1 MRYAVCRG
9 ALCAG
14 LVTALLMP
22 SIAMADPL
30 SARLEAATAV
40 TAQTYRQIQAETP
53 QGQYPFYTYPNG
65 SWAYAQPRRWVSGFL
80 PGAFWL
86 EYQATGDA
94 TFKSAALARQQPLAP
109 YATDTGLHDLGF
121 MFMPTFGAAYRLTG
135 DASHRNTLIAAAT
148 SLGVRYDP
156 VVGMVRTW
164 DTPKDFYVYN
174 DTMMNLELL
183 FYAANV
189 GGSPRLREMAARHA
203 TTTMRDFIRADGSTY
218 HYVAYDESTGRALD
232 KGQGQGYAKESTW
245 ARGQAWMIYGL
256 TVAFRETGDTRYL
269 DGLERTFD
277 YWKTHVPSDLVPYW
291 DFNAPDIPAE
301 PRDTSAAAIVAS
313 ACMEL
318 GQIHPGAGARKAYAE
333 YGLATL
339 GSLSGPEYLSA
350 GQTDSVL
357 MHGTYAAMS
366 GAADH
371 GTSWGDYYYL
381 EALTRAQSTVQR
393 VSGTNR
399 YLTAVRAS
407 QITFDAATDVVICS
421 GAGYADALSAAG
433 LAGRLDAPILLVSR
447 DSVGADTLAEIR
459 RLGARRAVIVGG
471 SAAVGDAV
479 ARSLKGVGVAVERV
493 AGVNRY
499 ATAQASARFATQ
511 SGTPAMCYVVRGDDY
526 ADALAVAPLAYEQGA
541 SILLADP
548 DRTPWEALAVI
559 REQRP
564 GCVRIVG
571 GPQAVGWGV
580 QHSIKTLGVGCE
592 RIAGAD
598 RYDTAACL
606 AQSACAESGDPV
618 GSVGIATGQGYADAL
633 VGGAMLGRRGGVLLL
648 VEPRSIPQPAY
659 AFLKSETGPST
670 QVFILGGEGAL
681 SGLVENRVRA
691 ALGY

>member
-1 MRYAVCRG
+1 MRHAFPSG
-9 ALCAG
+9 ALCAA
-14 LVTALLMP
+14 LAAALLVP
-22 SIAMADPL
+22 SIATADPL

-40 TAQTYRQIQAETP
+40 TAQTYRQIHAETP

-80 PGAFWL
+80 PGALWL

-121 MFMPTFGAAYRLTG
+121 MFMPTFGTAYRLTG
-135 DASHRNTLIAAAT
+135 DERHRATLITAAT
-148 SLGVRYDP
+148 SLGVRFDP
-156 VVGMVRTW
+156 TVGMVRTW
-164 DTPKDFYVYN
+164 DTPEDFYVYN

-183 FYAANV
+183 FYAADV

-218 HYVAYDESTGRALD
+218 HYVAYDERTGRVLD

-256 TVAFRETGDTRYL
+256 TMAFRETGDVRYL
-269 DGLERTFD
+269 NGIERTFN

-291 DFNAPDIPAE
+291 DFDAPDIPAE

-318 GQIHPGAGARKAYAE
+318 GWIHPGASARKAYADF
-333 YGLATL
+333 GLATL
-339 GSLSGPEYLSA
+339 ESLSGPEYLSS

-371 GTSWGDYYYL
+371 GTSWGDYYFL
-381 EALTRAQSTVQR
+381 EALTRAQSRVQR
-393 VSGTNR
+393 VSGANR
-399 YLTAVRAS
+399 YQTAVRAS
-407 QITFDAATDVVICS
+407 QITFDDATDVVICS
-421 GAGYADALSAAG
+421 GVGYADALSAAG
-433 LAGRLDAPILLVSR
+433 LAGRLDAPILLVSP
-447 DSVGADTLAEIR
+447 DSVGAETLAEIS

-479 ARSLKGVGVAVERV
+479 VRALRSAGVAVERV
-493 AGVNRY
+493 AGPNRY
-499 ATAQASARFATQ
+499 ATAQASARFEPQ
-511 SGTPAMCYVVRGDDY
+511 PGTPAMCYVVRGDDY

-541 SILLADP
+541 SILLVDP
-548 DRTPWEALAVI
+548 ERTPWEALAVI
-559 REQRP
+559 DGQRP
-564 GCVRIVG
+564 ICVRIVG

-580 QHSIKTLGVGCE
+580 QHRIKALGVGCE
-592 RIAGAD
+592 RIAGMN
-598 RYDTAACL
+598 RYDTAVCL
-606 AQSACAESGDPV
+606 ARSACAESGDSAE
-618 GSVGIATGQGYADAL
+618 SVGIASGQGYADAL

-648 VEPRSIPQPAY
+648 VQPSSIPQSAHS
-659 AFLKSETGPST
+659 FLASEAGPST
-670 QVFILGGEGAL
+670 QTFVLGGEGAV
-681 SGLVENRVRA
+681 SGVVENRVRA
-691 ALGY
+691 ALGL